1 MTISK
6 PGIVLVD
13 DHVLLRNGLAGL
25 IRSFGQYD
33 ILFEAGSGKDLI
45 RQLKNFRRPEIILLD
60 INMPEMD
67 GYETACWLKR
77 NYPESKVLA
86 LSMYDTDSAI
96 VRMLKNGAKGYILK
110 DIDPAELKL
119 ALESVIDKGYYY
131 SDLVTGKLI
140 HTISHIDEPEHRV
153 HHLLTLNQ
161 RELEFMK
168 LVCTEWTYK
177 EIADRM
183 YLSPRTIDGYR
194 DALFE
199 KLNVRTRVGLA
210 MYAVR
215 NGIVS
220 LDTIGTLAR
229 ETTAAGDMT
238 LARTTG
244 SAPEGLSS
252 KISTLRSALR
262 TRRKR

>member
-1 MTISK
+1 MTTLK
-6 PGIVLVD
+6 PGVVLVD
-13 DHVLLRNGLAGL
+13 DHVLLRNGLASL
-25 IRSFGQYD
+25 IRGFGEYEV
-33 ILFEAGSGKDLI
+33 LFEACGGKDLI
-45 RQLKNFRRPEIILLD
+45 RQLQNSRLPDIILLD

-67 GYETACWLKR
+67 GYDTACWLRR
-77 NYPESKVLA
+77 NFPEIKVLA

-96 VRMLKNGAKGYILK
+96 VRMLKNGAKGYVLK
-110 DIDPAELKL
+110 DIDAGVLKV
-119 ALESVIDKGYYY
+119 ALDSVLEKGFYYT
-131 SDLVTGKLI
+131 DMVTGKLI
-140 HTISHIDEPEHRV
+140 HTINTLDDPEMRMRR
-153 HHLLTLNQ
+153 LLALNE

-215 NGIVS
+215 SGIVS
-220 LDTIGTLAR
+220 LD
-229 ETTAAGDMT
+229 
-238 LARTTG
+238 
-244 SAPEGLSS
+244 
-252 KISTLRSALR
+252 
-262 TRRKR
+262 